1 MYDTIIFDLDGTL
14 TDSGP
19 GIKNSARYALD
30 KYNVEVDEKSLN
42 SFIGPPLVDSFMKAG
57 GFDREKALEA
67 VQVYREYF
75 TAKGMF
81 ENSVYDQMEETLK
94 ALKAAG
100 KTIMVA
106 TAKPEVFAR
115 QILEYFN
122 LIQYFDF
129 IGGALMNETRTSK
142 KEVLRYVI
150 EANDIDVTKT
160 LMVGDRQDDAGA
172 ALGENIDIL
181 GVLYGYGTIEEL
193 ENAGVKNFVNS
204 PAEIKDFVLSQ
215 Q

>member
-1 MYDTIIFDLDGTL
+1 MYDMIIVDLDGTL

-19 GIKNSARYALD
+19 GIKNSVRYALD
-30 KYNVEVDEKSLN
+30 KYKVEVAEERLD
-42 SFIGPPLVDSFMKAG
+42 SFIGPPLVDSFMRECS
-57 GFDREKALEA
+57 FEREKALEA

-81 ENSVYDQMEETLK
+81 ENSVYGQMEETLK

-100 KTIMVA
+100 KTVMVA

-115 QILEYFN
+115 QILEHFN
-122 LIQYFDF
+122 LMQYFDF
-129 IGGALMNETRTSK
+129 IGGALLDETRTNK